1 MRKTHKII
9 NIALIFTLIGV
20 FLCQDLAYS
29 LDIYHLRL
37 PMDIDEERFFSAA
50 EKKKNFSIPIRWT
63 TTRLDYN
70 NMKTEMPYFMKE
82 YIREVVLNTDNGF
95 LEKTIFSCL
104 KKKIKPEEVK
114 KIKGMGI
121 KLFQLGKYNY
131 IFRVNVSLGTK
142 KVTFGLVAAKGSSLN
157 QSTMDDFANIL
168 SLRKQFPKFSDLL
181 QNPYVLDNSTSLTMF
196 SCEWFNDYYELGID
210 WNNAEQTTTF
220 YINDKR
226 IPPRKIREERID
238 PYMFQFTKEETAAI
252 VEETSRTLTIFFDE
266 ERQRSIDLSRI
277 IIEAGDLTHYRKVS
291 KPKLKL
297 MTVRNIKKNQNAN
310 DFITALMNLDNPV
323 GGVDLLMDYGGHS
336 LDFSYYRKSVAK
348 GILRGLQDKHGKKEG
363 EERFSV
369 WCKNCPLLESAAI
382 SLTNMEQVTLEPMR
396 ESPVSKETLMEL
408 LDGSLTTEIFAS
420 HEKFRGY
427 IFVKANGKKVSVKVD
442 KGQGCNVIF
451 PNIRKALEGYPARQE
466 FLWFR
471 GTDPEGYLVHLIM
484 PATVKTLFF
493 RLLPQEF
500 SRKCL

>member
-297 MTVRNIKKNQNAN
+297 MTVRNIKKNQGVN
-310 DFITALMNLDNPV
+310 DFITALMNLEDDV
-323 GGVDLLMDYGGHS
+323 TGGLLG
-336 LDFSYYRKSVAK
+336 LFSFGPAFSNYRESVAK
-348 GILRGLQDKHGKKEG
+348 GILRGLQDKHGKEQGK
-363 EERFSV
+363 ERFSI
-369 WCKNCPLLESAAI
+369 WCDNCPLLESAAI
-382 SLTNMEQVTLEPMR
+382 SLTTALSSSPSLSSNRKGFTDSPQSDQSLASNQGVEKGRRKVKGSQAQLGDKGAMHPLQNKASESGDTLYLGMIEYTP
-396 ESPVSKETLMEL
+396 KEIEEL
-408 LDGSLTTEIFAS
+408 LDLVGDKTDQKKT
-420 HEKFRGY
+420 FRR
-427 IFVKANGKKVSVKVD
+427 A
-442 KGQGCNVIF
+442 
-451 PNIRKALEGYPARQE
+451 
-466 FLWFR
+466 
-471 GTDPEGYLVHLIM
+471 
-484 PATVKTLFF
+484 
-493 RLLPQEF
+493 
-500 SRKCL
+500 